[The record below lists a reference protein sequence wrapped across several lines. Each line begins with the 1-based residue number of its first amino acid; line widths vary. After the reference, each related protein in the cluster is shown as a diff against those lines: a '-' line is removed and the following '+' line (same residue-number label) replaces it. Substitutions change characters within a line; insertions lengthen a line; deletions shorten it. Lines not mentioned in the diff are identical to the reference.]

1 MKNTFYRL
9 LIFLLIIVDCG
20 CNRSNKGMLDKSRE
34 DATVVFDSQNMI
46 SSALNIMSIN
56 KLA

>member
-1 MKNTFYRL
+1 MKNTFCIL
-9 LIFLLIIVDCG
+9 LIFSLIIVDNG

-46 SSALNIMSIN
+46 SSALNIMLIN
-56 KLA
+56 KLV

>member
-9 LIFLLIIVDCG
+9 LIFLLIIVDSG

-46 SSALNIMSIN
+46 SSALNIMLIN
-56 KLA
+56 KLV